1 MQVVLPDFETHASIE
16 VCGDEVREG
25 RPLSDEEFVDF
36 CLKNPDVH
44 IERYAN
50 GRIVIMPPA
59 GMETGYRNSD
69 IAIQLGN
76 WAKKDRRG
84 ICFDSNT
91 EFMLPSGAAFAPDAA
106 WILKSRL
113 ASLTKEEK
121 KLFGRL
127 CPDFVIELKSPS
139 DRLSSLK
146 SKMEEWIA
154 NGAQLGWL
162 IVPERRTVFVYRPE
176 RPAEELSDINSVA
189 GEGPVSGFR
198 LELTDIWQGL

>member
-76 WAKKDRRG
+76 WAKEDRRG

-91 EFMLPSGAAFAPDAA
+91 EFMLSSGAAFAPDAA

-127 CPDFVIELKSPS
+127 CPDFVIDLKSPS

-176 RPAEELSDINSVA
+176 RPAEELSDINSVV